1 MIKLA
6 ILFQEDEMEHMDLS
20 HPESGNPGVGGTA
33 FCFLLL
39 MKYLNDH
46 GDKIDYTVYQIK
58 ENLLPAGK
66 AKKTDSIRE
75 ALEQAVLDGNE
86 MLLIRNH
93 QTKEA
98 YDLMA
103 DYPLKY
109 IVWMHNKLTIEEI
122 RLLDRW
128 EAVSRIICVGREMYD
143 YYLDDNIIRKMDVV
157 RNMFVPPAGE
167 MIRGDVYPPYVTYTG
182 SLTYDKNFH
191 LLAAA
196 WKEIIR
202 QVPDAQLHVIGSGK
216 LYDQNSVMGA
226 MGIADKEYEELF
238 LPFLCDQQGKLLP
251 SVFFHGIMGEE
262 KYEIYR
268 QSAVGV
274 VNPMATETFCLSA
287 IEKGACGMPVVSRR
301 KNGLLDTV
309 QDGKT
314 GILYKDV
321 KQLAPVIVDLLVDK
335 EKNIRMGQAAAA
347 FARTEFLPEKILPE
361 WIRVLMEIH
370 TDKPAGYQKPTA
382 NPDNNGKWIRR
393 IWHGLHSIPFL
404 KGLPSIHDIQKK

>member
-6 ILFQEDEMEHMDLS
+6 ILFQEDEMEHKDLS

-39 MKYLNDH
+39 MKYLNDY
-46 GDKIDYTVYQIK
+46 GDQIDYTAYQIK
-58 ENLLPAGK
+58 ENSLPAKK
-66 AKKTDSIRE
+66 AEKVASIRE

-86 MLLIRNH
+86 MILIRNH
-93 QTKEA
+93 QTKEV

-143 YYLDDNIIRKMDVV
+143 YYLDDHIIRKMDVI
-157 RNMFVPPAGE
+157 RNMFVPPKGE
-167 MIRGDVYPPYVTYTG
+167 MIRGDQYPLYVTYTG

-191 LLAAA
+191 LLAAV

-202 QVPDAQLHVIGSGK
+202 QVPDAQLHVIGSGR
-216 LYDQNSVMGA
+216 LYDQNSAMGA

-238 LPFLCDQQGKLLP
+238 LPHLCDQEGKLLP
-251 SVFFHGIMGEE
+251 SVIFHGIMGEE
-262 KYEIYR
+262 KYEVYR

-321 KQLAPVIVDLLVDK
+321 KQLAPVIVDLLLDQ

-361 WIRVLMEIH
+361 WIRVFTEVH
-370 TDKPAGYQKPTA
+370 AGKPARYQKPTA
-382 NPDNNGKWIRR
+382 NLDNNGKWIRR
-393 IWHGLHSIPFL
+393 IWHGLHSVPIL

>member
-20 HPESGNPGVGGTA
+20 RPEFGNPGIGGTA

-39 MKYLNDH
+39 MKYLNDYR
-46 GDKIDYTVYQIK
+46 DQIDYTAYQIK
-58 ENLLPAGK
+58 ENLLPA
-66 AKKTDSIRE
+66 KKTEKMVSIRE
-75 ALEQAVLDGNE
+75 ALDQAVLDGNE
-86 MLLIRNH
+86 MVLIRNH
-93 QTKEA
+93 QTKET

-103 DYPLKY
+103 NYPLKY

-143 YYLDDNIIRKMDVV
+143 YYLDDHIIRKMDVI
-157 RNMFVPPAGE
+157 RNMFVPPAGK
-167 MIRGDVYPPYVTYTG
+167 MVRGDEYPLYVTYTG

-238 LPFLCDQQGKLLP
+238 LPHLCDQEGNLLS

-287 IEKGACGMPVVSRR
+287 IEKGACGIPVVSRR

-321 KQLAPVIVDLLVDK
+321 KQLAPVIVDLLVDQ
-335 EKNIRMGQAAAA
+335 EKNIRMGHAAAE

-361 WIRVLMEIH
+361 WIRVLTEVH
-370 TDKPAGYQKPTA
+370 EGTSARYQRPTA
-382 NPDNNGKWIRR
+382 NLDNNGKWIRR
-393 IWHGLHSIPFL
+393 IWHGLHSVSFL

>member
-6 ILFQEDEMEHMDLS
+6 VLFQEDEMEHMDLA
-20 HPESGNPGVGGTA
+20 HPENGNPGVGGTA

-39 MKYLNDH
+39 MKYLNRYLDTV
-46 GDKIDYTVYQIK
+46 DYTVYHLK
-58 ENLLPAGK
+58 ENRLPSEK
-66 AKKTDSIRE
+66 AKKTASIRE

-86 MLLIRNH
+86 MILIRNH
-93 QTKEA
+93 QTREA
-98 YDLMA
+98 YELMA
-103 DYPLKY
+103 GYPLKY
-109 IVWMHNKLTIEEI
+109 IIWMHNKLTLEEI

-143 YYLDDNIIRKMDVV
+143 YYLDDRIIRKMDVV
-157 RNMFVPPAGE
+157 RNIFVPPEGE
-167 MIRGDVYPPYVTYTG
+167 MVRGDQYPPYVTYTG

-191 LLAAA
+191 LLAAV
-196 WKEIIR
+196 WKEIVNS
-202 QVPDAQLHVIGSGK
+202 VPDAQLHVIGSGK
-216 LYDQNSVMGA
+216 LYDRNSVMGA

-238 LPFLCDQQGKLLP
+238 LPFLCDQEGSLLP
-251 SVFFHGIMGEE
+251 SVIFHGIMGEE

-287 IEKGACGMPVVSRR
+287 IEKEACGIPVVSRR

-321 KQLAPVIVDLLVDK
+321 KELASVIVDLLTDK

-347 FARTEFLPEKILPE
+347 FARTEFLPEKVLPE
-361 WIRVLMEIH
+361 WIRVLTEVH
-370 TDKPAGYQKPTA
+370 AGKPAKYRKPTA
-382 NPDNNGKWIRR
+382 NLDNNGKWVRR
-393 IWHGLHSIPFL
+393 IWHGLHCVPIL

>member
-39 MKYLNDH
+39 MKYLNQYQDTV
-46 GDKIDYTVYQIK
+46 DYTVYQLK
-58 ENLLPAGK
+58 ENLLPAKK
-66 AKKTDSIRE
+66 AEKVASIRE

-86 MLLIRNH
+86 MILIRNH
-93 QTKEA
+93 QTKEI
-98 YDLMA
+98 YELMA
-103 DYPLKY
+103 DYTLKY

-157 RNMFVPPAGE
+157 RNMFVPPAEE
-167 MIRGDVYPPYVTYTG
+167 MIRENEYPLYVTYTG

-202 QVPDAQLHVIGSGK
+202 QVPEAQLHVIGSGK

-238 LPFLCDQQGKLLP
+238 LPCLCDPEGKLLP

-287 IEKGACGMPVVSRR
+287 IEKGACGIPVVSRR

-321 KQLAPVIVDLLVDK
+321 KQLASVIVDLLVDQ
-335 EKNIRMGQAAAA
+335 EKNIRMGQAAAE
-347 FARTEFLPEKILPE
+347 FARNEFLPDRIMGE
-361 WIRVLMEIH
+361 WIRIFREIEARIPAVYR
-370 TDKPAGYQKPTA
+370 KPVSNY
-382 NPDNNGKWIRR
+382 DNNGKWVRR
-393 IWHGLHSIPFL
+393 IWHGIHRVPFL
-404 KGLPSIHDIQKK
+404 KWIPSIHDIQKK

>member
-6 ILFQEDEMEHMDLS
+6 ILFQEDEMEHRDLS

-39 MKYLNDH
+39 MKYLNHYQDTV
-46 GDKIDYTVYQIK
+46 DYTVYQLK
-58 ENLLPAGK
+58 ENLLPAKK
-66 AKKTDSIRE
+66 AEKADSIRE
-75 ALEQAVLDGNE
+75 ALERAVSDGSE
-86 MLLIRNH
+86 MILIRNH
-93 QTKEA
+93 QTKET
-98 YDLMA
+98 YELMA

-167 MIRGDVYPPYVTYTG
+167 MVREDEYPPYVTYTG

-202 QVPDAQLHVIGSGK
+202 QVPEAQLHVIGSGK

-238 LPFLCDQQGKLLP
+238 LPFLCDQEGKLLP

-262 KYEIYR
+262 KYEIYK

-287 IEKGACGMPVVSRR
+287 IEKGACGIPVVSRR

-321 KQLAPVIVDLLVDK
+321 NQLASVIVNLLVDK
-335 EKNIRMGQAAAA
+335 EKNIRMGKAAAA

-361 WIRVLMEIH
+361 WIRVLTEVH
-370 TDKPAGYQKPTA
+370 TGQPAGYQKPIA
-382 NPDNNGKWIRR
+382 NLDNNGKWIRR
-393 IWHGLHSIPFL
+393 IWHGLHSVPFL

>member
-1 MIKLA
+1 MIRLA

-20 HPESGNPGVGGTA
+20 HPECGNPGVGGTA

-39 MKYLNDH
+39 MKYLNQYQD
-46 GDKIDYTVYQIK
+46 IVDYTVYQLK
-58 ENLLPAGK
+58 ENRLPA
-66 AKKTDSIRE
+66 KKVNKISSIRE
-75 ALEQAVLDGNE
+75 ALEEAVSDGNE
-86 MLLIRNH
+86 IILIRNH
-93 QTKEA
+93 QTGEA
-98 YDLMA
+98 YTLMA

-109 IVWMHNKLTIEEI
+109 IVWMHNKLTIGEI

-143 YYLDDNIIRKMDVV
+143 YYLDDNVIRKMDFV
-157 RNMFVPPAGE
+157 RNIFVPPAE
-167 MIRGDVYPPYVTYTG
+167 KMVRGKEYPLYVTYTG

-196 WKEIIR
+196 WKEILR
-202 QVPDAQLHVIGSGK
+202 QAPDAQLHVIGSGK

-238 LPFLCDQQGKLLP
+238 LPFLCDEEGRLLP
-251 SVFFHGIMGEE
+251 SVIFHGIMGEE
-262 KYEIYR
+262 KYEVYR

-287 IEKGACGMPVVSRR
+287 IEKEACGIPVVSRR

-321 KQLAPVIVDLLVDK
+321 KQLASVIIDLLADQ
-335 EKNIRMGQAAAA
+335 EKNIRMGQAAAS

-361 WIRVLMEIH
+361 WIRVLTEVSED
-370 TDKPAGYQKPTA
+370 TPAGYRKPTA
-382 NPDNNGKWIRR
+382 NMDNNGKWIRR
-393 IWHGLHSIPFL
+393 IWHGLHSVPLF
-404 KGLPSIHDIQKK
+404 KDLPSIHDIQKK

>member
-20 HPESGNPGVGGTA
+20 HPEFGNPGIGGTA

-39 MKYLNDH
+39 MKYLNDYR
-46 GDKIDYTVYQIK
+46 DQIDYTAYQIK
-58 ENLLPAGK
+58 ENLLPA
-66 AKKTDSIRE
+66 KKTEKMVSIRE
-75 ALEQAVLDGNE
+75 ALDQAVLDGNE
-86 MLLIRNH
+86 MVLIRNH
-93 QTKEA
+93 QTKET

-143 YYLDDNIIRKMDVV
+143 YYLDDHIIRKMDVI

-167 MIRGDVYPPYVTYTG
+167 MVRGDEYPLYVTYTG

-216 LYDQNSVMGA
+216 LYDQNSAMGA

-238 LPFLCDQQGKLLP
+238 LPHLCDQEGNLLP

-287 IEKGACGMPVVSRR
+287 IEKGACGIPVVSRR

-321 KQLAPVIVDLLVDK
+321 KQLASVIVDLLVDQ
-335 EKNIRMGQAAAA
+335 EKNIRMGHAAAE

-361 WIRVLMEIH
+361 WIRVLTEVH
-370 TDKPAGYQKPTA
+370 DGKSARYQRPTA
-382 NPDNNGKWIRR
+382 NLDNNGKWIRR
-393 IWHGLHSIPFL
+393 IWHGLHSVSFL

>member
-39 MKYLNDH
+39 MKYLNDYR
-46 GDKIDYTVYQIK
+46 DRVDYTAYQLK
-58 ENLLPAGK
+58 DNLLPAKK
-66 AKKTDSIRE
+66 AKKTASVRE
-75 ALEQAVLDGNE
+75 ALEQALSDGNE
-86 MLLIRNH
+86 IVLVRNH
-93 QTKEA
+93 QTKEV

-109 IVWMHNKLTIEEI
+109 IVWMHNKLTIDEI
-122 RLLDRW
+122 RLLNRW
-128 EAVSRIICVGREMYD
+128 EAASRIICVGREMYD
-143 YYLDDNIIRKMDVV
+143 YYLDDHIIRKMDVV
-157 RNMFVPPAGE
+157 RNMFVPPAAE
-167 MIRGDVYPPYVTYTG
+167 MVRGNEYPPYVTYTG

-196 WKEIIR
+196 WKEIVR

-216 LYDQNSVMGA
+216 LYDQNSVMGG

-238 LPFLCDQQGKLLP
+238 LPFLCDREGKLLP
-251 SVFFHGIMGEE
+251 SVIFHGIMGEE
-262 KYEIYR
+262 KYEVYK

-321 KQLAPVIVDLLVDK
+321 KQLAAVTVELLLDK
-335 EKNIRMGQAAAA
+335 EKNIRMGQAAAV

-361 WIRVLMEIH
+361 WLRVLTEVH
-370 TDKPAGYQKPTA
+370 EGNPAGYRKPTA
-382 NPDNNGKWIRR
+382 NMDNNGKWIRR
-393 IWHGLHSIPFL
+393 IWHGLHRVPFL
-404 KGLPSIHDIQKK
+404 RGLPSIHEIQKK

>member
-20 HPESGNPGVGGTA
+20 HPEYGNPGVGGTA

-39 MKYLNDH
+39 MKYLNLYQDTV
-46 GDKIDYTVYQIK
+46 DYTVYHLK
-58 ENLLPAGK
+58 DNLLPTGK
-66 AKKTDSIRE
+66 AKKTASIRE
-75 ALEQAVLDGNE
+75 ALEQAVSDDKELI
-86 MLLIRNH
+86 LIRNH
-93 QTKEA
+93 QTRET
-98 YDLMA
+98 YELMA
-103 DYPLKY
+103 DYSLKY
-109 IVWMHNKLTIEEI
+109 IVWMHNKLTLEEI

-128 EAVSRIICVGREMYD
+128 DAVSRIICVGREMYD
-143 YYLDDNIIRKMDVV
+143 YYLDDRIIRKMDVV
-157 RNMFVPPAGE
+157 QNIFVPPDAGTV
-167 MIRGDVYPPYVTYTG
+167 RGNEYPLYVTYTG

-191 LLAAA
+191 LLAAV

-216 LYDQNSVMGA
+216 LYDQGSVMGD

-238 LPFLCDQQGKLLP
+238 VPFLCDEEGTLLP
-251 SVFFHGIMGEE
+251 SVVFHGIMGEE

-287 IEKGACGMPVVSRR
+287 IEKEACGIPVVSRR

-309 QDGKT
+309 RDGQT
-314 GILYKDV
+314 GILYKNI
-321 KQLAPVIVDLLVDK
+321 KSLAPVIVDLLTDK

-347 FARTEFLPEKILPE
+347 FARSEFLPEKILPE
-361 WIRVLMEIH
+361 WIRVFTEVH
-370 TDKPAGYQKPTA
+370 AGKPAKYRKPTA
-382 NPDNNGKWIRR
+382 NLDNNGKWIRW
-393 IWHGLHSIPFL
+393 IWHGLHSVPFL
-404 KGLPSIHDIQKK
+404 RRLPSIHDVQKK